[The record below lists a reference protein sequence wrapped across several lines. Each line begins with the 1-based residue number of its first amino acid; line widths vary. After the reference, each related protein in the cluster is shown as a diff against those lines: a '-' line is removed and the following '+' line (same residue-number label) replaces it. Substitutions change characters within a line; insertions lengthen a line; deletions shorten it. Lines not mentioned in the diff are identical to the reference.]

1 VDADEAFD
9 LVKKNLVDHFE
20 IPPEKVTPSA
30 NLFRDLDLDSIDALD
45 MIALLESNLHV
56 KVDEDE
62 LKKIR
67 KVKDVVSYILR
78 HLPE

>member
-1 VDADEAFD
+1 MDAGEAFD
-9 LVKKNLVDHFE
+9 LVKMHLVDHFE
-20 IPPEKVTPSA
+20 IPPEKITPSA
-30 NLFRDLDLDSIDALD
+30 NLFKDLDLDSIDALD
-45 MIALLESNLHV
+45 MIALLEANLRV

-67 KVKDVVSYILR
+67 KVKDVVNYILR